1 MTTNPQPSDSRW
13 DDIGDAT
20 WVDLDEL
27 EASFDSIDELEASAA
42 TIDEPENGG
51 GE

>member
-1 MTTNPQPSDSRW
+1 MTDPHPSAGPSW
-13 DDIGDAT
+13 DDLGDTT
-20 WVDLDEL
+20 WADLDEL

-42 TIDEPENGG
+42 TIDELENGG